1 MRTRSTVSGTSS
13 GDKLE
18 PMELT
23 GKVAV
28 VTGGA
33 SGIGRA
39 MAARFAADGMQVV
52 IADIEPEALA
62 ATAAELGVHGV
73 RVDVSDADSVAALAD
88 EVVGR
93 FGAVHLLCNN
103 AGVGGGGR
111 IVDQTL
117 KDWKWVID
125 VNLWGVVH
133 GLHSFMPHLMVAPGG
148 AHIVNTASMAG
159 LAAWP
164 GIGPYNATK
173 FAVVAISE
181 TLAAELAGTNV
192 GISVLCPGVVNTNIF
207 TSQRNRPEH
216 LRNDQKKAEA
226 RQANAQLMQQLGI
239 DAAVVADRVADAVR
253 TDQFWI
259 FTHPELIE
267 AVETRQAGI
276 LAARDRAL

>member
-1 MRTRSTVSGTSS
+1 
-13 GDKLE
+13 
-18 PMELT
+18 MELN

-39 MAARFAADGMQVV
+39 MAARFAADGMRVV
-52 IADIEPEALA
+52 IADVQPDALD

-88 EVVGR
+88 EVIDR

-117 KDWKWVID
+117 NDWRWVID
-125 VNLWGVVH
+125 VNLWGVIH
-133 GLHSFMPHLMVAPGG
+133 GLHSFLPHLTKAPGG

-173 FAVVAISE
+173 YAVVAISE
-181 TLAAELAGTNV
+181 TLATELAGTDV
-192 GISVLCPGVVNTNIF
+192 GVSVLCPGVVNTNIF

-216 LRNDQKKAEA
+216 LRNERSKTAARDANRQLAE
-226 RQANAQLMQQLGI
+226 QIGI
-239 DAAVVADRVADAVR
+239 DAAIVADRVADAVR
-253 TDQFWI
+253 DGQFWI
-259 FTHPELIE
+259 FTHPELLD
-267 AVETRQAGI
+267 AVDERHRGITNARRAG
-276 LAARDRAL
+276 

>member
-1 MRTRSTVSGTSS
+1 
-13 GDKLE
+13 
-18 PMELT
+18 MELSN
-23 GKVAV
+23 KIAV

-52 IADIEPEALA
+52 IADIEPGALE

-73 RVDVSDADSVAALAD
+73 RVDVSDAASVAALAD
-88 EVVGR
+88 EVIDR

-111 IVDQTL
+111 IADQTL
-117 KDWKWVID
+117 HDWKWVID

-133 GLHSFMPHLMVAPGG
+133 GLHSFLPHLLVAPGG

-181 TLAAELAGTNV
+181 TLAVELDGTNV
-192 GISVLCPGVVNTNIF
+192 GVSVLCPGVVNTNIF
-207 TSQRNRPEH
+207 TSQRNRPDH
-216 LRNDQKKAEA
+216 LRNDRPNTAA
-226 RQANAQLMQQLGI
+226 RQANLQLMQQSGI
-239 DAAVVADRVADAVR
+239 DAADVADQVADAIR
-253 TDQFWI
+253 NDRFWI
-259 FTHPELIE
+259 FTHPELLD
-267 AVETRQAGI
+267 AVEARHRGI
-276 LAARDRAL
+276 MAARAQTWIGDPESATLDR